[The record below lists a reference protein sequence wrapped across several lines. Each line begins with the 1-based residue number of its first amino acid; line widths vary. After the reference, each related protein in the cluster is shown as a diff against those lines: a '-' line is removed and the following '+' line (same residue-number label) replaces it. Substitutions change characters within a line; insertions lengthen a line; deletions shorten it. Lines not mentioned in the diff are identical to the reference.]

1 MLCDTLKKLPC
12 VCVCVCVCV
21 FVCVFTFSLV
31 HVPPRLNWANSERG
45 FCPFHAGIIPQAPV
59 QIILHVCK
67 YDSSA
72 ATWLGYQLPLQMSKC
87 VCVYVCVCV
96 CACVCVCLLCRAA
109 MLHVT
114 AASCWVAEAPLFSRL
129 AAGFCLGAALPVA
142 AHWAQL
148 ETSGAAEAGCHCIF
162 TLRDAAGYCGGYFF
176 LNEVPPFLCCVVS

>member
-1 MLCDTLKKLPC
+1 M
-12 VCVCVCVCV
+12 CVCVCV

-96 CACVCVCLLCRAA
+96 LVCVFACF
-109 MLHVT
+109 
-114 AASCWVAEAPLFSRL
+114 AEQPCFTSRL
-129 AAGFCLGAALPVA
+129 LPVELRKPLCFLVWLLA
-142 AHWAQL
+142 SVSALLFLLQHIELNWKLL
-148 ETSGAAEAGCHCIF
+148 ELLKLAVIVFSLSGTQQVIVVAI
-162 TLRDAAGYCGGYFF
+162 YF
-176 LNEVPPFLCCVVS
+176 